1 MNRIKPV
8 LIVLVIIFLSSV
20 ASDCATRK
28 DKVESSAEKI
38 VSKWET
44 LLMKGF
50 NCVWQFEGEDEH
62 WIVHRL
68 FPVKGSFT
76 HNIEKI
82 NSETSSYQLTIS
94 FESRFGDNSKS
105 PNTNSVSKYTH
116 KRDGFK
122 TAKDAL
128 SHTSPKD
135 FKVVDYI
142 GAYSIIYVY
151 QKNSWL
157 YKGGNEYFQAL
168 IGDHIKKKENV
179 HYFKDLF
186 KIPVK

>member
-1 MNRIKPV
+1 MNRIKLV
-8 LIVLVIIFLSSV
+8 SIVFIIIFLSNVTSGW
-20 ASDCATRK
+20 ATSE
-28 DKVESSAEKI
+28 DKVEFSAGKI
-38 VSKWET
+38 VRRWEK

-50 NCVWQFEGEDEH
+50 NCVWQFEVGDEH

-68 FPVKGSFT
+68 FPVKGSFSY
-76 HNIEKI
+76 NIQKT
-82 NSETSSYQLTIS
+82 NSVSNPYQLTIS

-116 KRDGFK
+116 KKDGFK

-128 SHTSPKD
+128 SHTRPND
-135 FKVVDYI
+135 FEVVDYI
-142 GAYSIIYVY
+142 GAYSILYVFHE
-151 QKNSWL
+151 KSWV

-168 IGDHIKKKENV
+168 IGDHVEKKENV
-179 HYFKDLF
+179 HYFKNLF